1 MPGLCRHLGEVSSS
15 GRCGPVL
22 GSAVRPPGHLT
33 LGHQP
38 TQNRF
43 RRARSRDAALASHW
57 SAGGVRRPDWWGGHT
72 GQPSLAGLSWA
83 QSVAGPVAERSGL
96 HSDELSEHWL

>member
-1 MPGLCRHLGEVSSS
+1 MSSS
-15 GRCGPVL
+15 GQAGARRGGPVL
-22 GSAVRPPGHLT
+22 GSAVGPPGHLT

-43 RRARSRDAALASHW
+43 RRAGHVTAALASHW
-57 SAGGVRRPDWWGGHT
+57 SAAGVRRADWRGGHT
-72 GQPSLAGLSWA
+72 GQPSPAGLSWA